1 MITMK
6 INKTHC
12 EVNIKGDTK
21 TISAETIMAS
31 ICLIDH
37 FAKVAGTSFD
47 AAALFIMQQ
56 STLAHKQTMEQL
68 ESGEC

>member
-6 INKTHC
+6 INKAHC
-12 EVNIKGDTK
+12 EVNIEGDTK
-21 TISAETIMAS
+21 TISEELIMAS
-31 ICLIDH
+31 VCLINH
-37 FAKVAGTSFD
+37 FAKVTGMSFD

-56 STLAHKQTMEQL
+56 STLAHKQTTEQL